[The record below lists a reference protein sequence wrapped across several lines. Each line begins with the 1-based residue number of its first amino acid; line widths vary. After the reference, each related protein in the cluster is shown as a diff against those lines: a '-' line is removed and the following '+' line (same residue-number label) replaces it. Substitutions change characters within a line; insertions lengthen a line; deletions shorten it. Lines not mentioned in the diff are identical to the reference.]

1 MLTPIQGMVDG
12 VLGFRPNLI
21 GAGIVFFVGAL
32 LANLLA
38 KLRIG
43 QGAGPVRAV
52 VDGRPAGL
60 THRTT

>member
-1 MLTPIQGMVDG
+1 MVDG

-32 LANLLA
+32 LANLLV
-38 KLRIG
+38 KLCIG